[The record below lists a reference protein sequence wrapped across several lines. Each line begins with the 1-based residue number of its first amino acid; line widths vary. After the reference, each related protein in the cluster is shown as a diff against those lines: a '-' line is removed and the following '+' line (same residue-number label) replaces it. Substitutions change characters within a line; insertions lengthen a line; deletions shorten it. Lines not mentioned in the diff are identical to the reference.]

1 LYLYHRLLQ
10 ILREHGLNGR
20 ISVNELLFELSKVYM
35 VHYQDDARGLSEI
48 PAKAEKLGRLFN
60 FDLFPKKL

>member
-1 LYLYHRLLQ
+1 
-10 ILREHGLNGR
+10 
-20 ISVNELLFELSKVYM
+20 M
-35 VHYQDDARGLSEI
+35 VHYQDGARGLSEI